1 MSAFVELTL
10 HVTALWNY
18 VGGGQGRER
27 RQDPMLLVLMGKV
40 KQRLWTVMAGVTPL
54 TLGDPGNLNLSDP
67 QNFLTIRIEK
77 TKCLVHWPLVVGGM
91 GDKKDVS

>member
-1 MSAFVELTL
+1 
-10 HVTALWNY
+10 
-18 VGGGQGRER
+18 
-27 RQDPMLLVLMGKV
+27 MLLVFMGKAV

-77 TKCLVHWPLVVGGM
+77 TKCLVHCPLVVGGM
-91 GDKKDVS
+91 ADKKDVS